1 MLFDLLFC
9 DGFLFASCDSGYI
22 TSVTEVTAFFLC
34 MFSML
39 SAWSPIFTMI
49 RDGLDCVFLKKTKVC
64 FHMFILRASNQK

>member
-9 DGFLFASCDSGYI
+9 DCFLFASCDSGYI

-39 SAWSPIFTMI
+39 SAWSPIF